1 MKASKINVLLV
12 LALVLIPLKMLN
24 TADRVDAAGMATTAV
39 TSTTVSQA
47 VYTPQNTLS
56 VWVTAYASVPEETDN
71 TPFITASN
79 KHVED
84 GFLAANFLPFG
95 TKVTIPSLFGDKVF
109 TVEDRMSRRKTGF
122 VDVWMPSVSDAKD
135 FGIHKAQIVIIGDAI
150 AGNVASR

>member
-1 MKASKINVLLV
+1 MKTSKINVLLV

-24 TADRVDAAGMATTAV
+24 TADRVDAAGMLTTTV
-39 TSTTVSQA
+39 TSTVSQA

-56 VWVTAYASVPEETDN
+56 VWVTAYASVPEETDD

-79 KHVED
+79 KHVKD

-95 TKVTIPSLFGDKVF
+95 TKVTIPSLFGNKVF
-109 TVEDRMSRRKTGF
+109 TVEDRMSKRKTGF
-122 VDVWMPSVSDAKD
+122 VDIWMPSVSDAKD
-135 FGIHKAQIVIIGDAI
+135 FGIHKAQIVIVGDAI

>member
-1 MKASKINVLLV
+1 MKTSKINVLLV

-24 TADRVDAAGMATTAV
+24 TADRVDAAGMLTTTV
-39 TSTTVSQA
+39 TSTVSQA

-56 VWVTAYASVPEETDN
+56 VWVTAYASVPEETDD

-79 KHVED
+79 KHVKD

-109 TVEDRMSRRKTGF
+109 TVEDRMSKRKTGF

-135 FGIHKAQIVIIGDAI
+135 FGIHKAQIVIVGDAI

>member
-1 MKASKINVLLV
+1 MKIRKINVFLV

-24 TADRVDAAGMATTAV
+24 TADRVDAAGMTITTV
-39 TSTTVSQA
+39 TSTVSQA

-56 VWVTAYASVPEETDN
+56 VWVTAYASVPEETDD

-79 KHVED
+79 KHVRD

-109 TVEDRMSRRKTGF
+109 TVEDRMSKRKTGF

-135 FGIHKAQIVIIGDAI
+135 FGIHRAQIVIVGDAI

>member
-1 MKASKINVLLV
+1 MKTSKINVLLV

-24 TADRVDAAGMATTAV
+24 TADRVDAAGMSTTTV
-39 TSTTVSQA
+39 TSTVSQA

-56 VWVTAYASVPEETDN
+56 VWVTAYASVPEETDD

-79 KHVED
+79 KHVKD

-109 TVEDRMSRRKTGF
+109 TVEDRMSKRKTGF

-135 FGIHKAQIVIIGDAI
+135 FGIHKAQIVIVGDVI

>member
-1 MKASKINVLLV
+1 MKTSKINVLLV

-24 TADRVDAAGMATTAV
+24 TADRVDAAGMSTTTV
-39 TSTTVSQA
+39 TSTVSQA

-56 VWVTAYASVPEETDN
+56 VWVTAYASVPEETDD

-79 KHVED
+79 KHVKD

-109 TVEDRMSRRKTGF
+109 TVEDRMSKRKTGF

-135 FGIHKAQIVIIGDAI
+135 FGIHKAQIVIVGDAI

>member
-24 TADRVDAAGMATTAV
+24 TADRVDAAGMSTTTV
-39 TSTTVSQA
+39 TSTVSQA

-56 VWVTAYASVPEETDN
+56 VWVTAYASVPEETDD

-79 KHVED
+79 KHVKD

-109 TVEDRMSRRKTGF
+109 TVEDRMSKRKTGF

-135 FGIHKAQIVIIGDAI
+135 FGIHKAQIVIVGDAI